1 MHLNIFYIYL
11 SFQNLGTPP
20 VIRRADLFNAHR
32 LTQQGPDRQKVNYSD
47 TFLYIEP
54 TGTRFAS
61 GLALLLIQSFPFH
74 LFAGLCVLTPL
85 PREGN
90 AVAKGGR
97 GQLALL
103 QVVFHNPTFH
113 FGLCHPLC
121 IRRADLFIAHI
132 QYLKNERFRPRQNP
146 PLGRKST
153 G

>member
-1 MHLNIFYIYL
+1 MKHCNSLVPYFVFF
-11 SFQNLGTPP
+11 SF
-20 VIRRADLFNAHR
+20 
-32 LTQQGPDRQKVNYSD
+32 SD
-47 TFLYIEP
+47 AFLPIDP

-61 GLALLLIQSFPFH
+61 GPARLSIHSLLFH

-113 FGLCHPLC
+113 FGLCHPPC
-121 IRRADLFIAHI
+121 IRRA
-132 QYLKNERFRPRQNP
+132 
-146 PLGRKST
+146 
-153 G
+153 